1 MAGKEQWQERGAVIH
16 IHPPRSRL
24 YSINALQGGSTSPQ
38 VSQPYKTMPPT
49 EKKVFKRMNLPGTS
63 HIQTILTL
71 DMKTMWNLLHQ
82 EHYTHSWVI
91 WNNLL
96 SDYPSQKPHC
106 HFLVICSRVYVPAL
120 INLSLF
126 LFSFFSFT
134 MLKFENWAFYRLG
147 KCWATE
153 RSSQP
158 HPFLNNRFLVL
169 LFPENEIRMKTTL
182 FLSFFKLNITKSDFD
197 SLEHFD

>member
-1 MAGKEQWQERGAVIH
+1 MSSREAPL
-16 IHPPRSRL
+16 PPRFYNNATNWEASVQTYEPTRYISRSNHTHIR
-24 YSINALQGGSTSPQ
+24 YGNYVESATS
-38 VSQPYKTMPPT
+38 S
-49 EKKVFKRMNLPGTS
+49 
-63 HIQTILTL
+63 
-71 DMKTMWNLLHQ
+71 
-82 EHYTHSWVI
+82 HYTHLWVI

-126 LFSFFSFT
+126 LFSLFSFT
-134 MLKFENWAFYRLG
+134 MLKFENWDFYRLG

-153 RSSQP
+153 RGPQP
-158 HPFLNNRFLVL
+158 HPFLKQYWRWFLVL

-182 FLSFFKLNITKSDFD
+182 SLSFFLTKHHEIGFWLFGRFWLVYITWTSRKPVCSMMFV
-197 SLEHFD
+197 SFLK

>member
-1 MAGKEQWQERGAVIH
+1 MVLSGSLLFPHYTFCTAQIVQFQRCSHCPDRMPENKQLWGERFASAHIQKKESTVAGKEQWQERGAVIH

-82 EHYTHSWVI
+82 EHYTHS
-91 WNNLL
+91 
-96 SDYPSQKPHC
+96 
-106 HFLVICSRVYVPAL
+106 
-120 INLSLF
+120 
-126 LFSFFSFT
+126 
-134 MLKFENWAFYRLG
+134 
-147 KCWATE
+147 
-153 RSSQP
+153 
-158 HPFLNNRFLVL
+158 
-169 LFPENEIRMKTTL
+169 
-182 FLSFFKLNITKSDFD
+182 
-197 SLEHFD
+197 